1 MRKKIY
7 QFAKQIVVVF
17 YYLMCHLCPVKKN
30 RIVFDSS
37 LGKSYAGN
45 PKHIYE
51 CLMVN
56 GYDLIW
62 DCIWF
67 YEKEKYN
74 IPGMSRQVRYGR
86 LRYLYY
92 MASAKIWVFDSRQ
105 PEFLVRRKGTYYIQ
119 TWHGTPLKKLALDME
134 DVFMVGEKDIDTYK
148 EHFTKNV
155 HTWDYLI
162 SQNQFSSSTFR
173 RAFDFQK
180 DMLEIGYPRNDILFR
195 ENTEEGVRLY
205 RRKLG
210 LPKDKK
216 IILYAP
222 TWRDDEFSE
231 DDKYEF
237 RPQISFEK
245 LQQELG
251 DEYIM
256 IVKYHYLIMDAVD
269 WSPYEGFIYHF
280 DQSRDIA
287 ELFLV
292 ADILVTDYSSVM
304 FDYSILRRPMFFFA
318 YDFYKYKNEL
328 RGFYFSYSKEMPG
341 PISTTTEELIEDIR
355 TYRPQEYEERY
366 KSFIEKYNTLDDGMA
381 SERVLDLLRELIPH
395 KQVNVYYE

>member
-1 MRKKIY
+1 MTG
-7 QFAKQIVVVF
+7 V
-17 YYLMCHLCPVKKN
+17 
-30 RIVFDSS
+30 
-37 LGKSYAGN
+37 
-45 PKHIYE
+45 
-51 CLMVN
+51 
-56 GYDLIW
+56 
-62 DCIWF
+62 
-67 YEKEKYN
+67 
-74 IPGMSRQVRYGR
+74 
-86 LRYLYY
+86 
-92 MASAKIWVFDSRQ
+92 
-105 PEFLVRRKGTYYIQ
+105 Q
-119 TWHGTPLKKLALDME
+119 TCALP
-134 DVFMVGEKDIDTYK
+134 IC
-148 EHFTKNV
+148 
-155 HTWDYLI
+155 
-162 SQNQFSSSTFR
+162 
-173 RAFDFQK
+173 
-180 DMLEIGYPRNDILFR
+180 
-195 ENTEEGVRLY
+195 LY

-245 LQQELG
+245 LQEELG

-304 FDYSILRRPMFFFA
+304 FDYSILKRPMFFFA

-355 TYRPQEYEERY
+355 NYRAEEYEERY
-366 KSFIEKYNTLDDGMA
+366 KSFMEKYNTLDDGMA